1 MKDTIYQRIDP
12 APELAEFVD
21 CYWIIENLQ
30 QKEIQE
36 QKIIPDG
43 YTEIIFHYG
52 DAYEIKLHS
61 DWQIQ
66 PYSLVAGQ
74 IRKHFF
80 LRNTRHVGMVGVK
93 LKPTALAELFGLKMD
108 QLTDK
113 VLDAQAIIPGADKL
127 GSRIKNATD
136 NQERIVMLEDYFKEV
151 HPSGVVQDKVRLAI
165 EMMRKGSR
173 QIKEIT
179 EAIALSERQLERL
192 FNQYVGL
199 PPKFYARI
207 LQFNSIFE
215 LMQQGD
221 PSWSDIVF
229 ESGYFDQS
237 HFIKSFRQFTGED
250 PSKYIFERP
259 DMANFF
265 LRRNSSR

>member
-12 APELAEFVD
+12 APGLTEFID

-30 QKEIQE
+30 QEEVRE

-43 YTEIIFHYG
+43 YTELIFHYS
-52 DAYEIKLHS
+52 DAYEIKLES
-61 DWQIQ
+61 DWQTQ

-93 LKPTALAELFGLKMD
+93 LKPTALAELFGLKMN
-108 QLTDK
+108 QLADK
-113 VLDAQAIIPGADKL
+113 VVDAQKLIPGVDKL
-127 GSRIKNATD
+127 ALRLRSATD
-136 NQERIVMLEDYFKEV
+136 NQKRIVMVEDYFKEV
-151 HPSGVVQDKVRLAI
+151 HSRGAIQNKVRMAI

-179 EAIALSERQLERL
+179 EAIGLSERQLERL
-192 FNQYVGL
+192 FSHYVGL
-199 PPKFYARI
+199 SPKFYARI
-207 LQFNSIFE
+207 LQFNTIFE
-215 LMQQGD
+215 LMQKGD

-250 PSKYIFERP
+250 PSKYIFDQP

-265 LRRNSSR
+265 LRRC